1 MAERKRIHYVEVMPE
16 GYELAL
22 GKFVVAF
29 AKAEA
34 QLFLFA
40 EALFKWSRADAQLF
54 LSSDRVHDLTGKI
67 RKYYK
72 SHNLPLPEGGFVDET
87 LNQLATINQI
97 RDDLVHYGLAL
108 EFGTG
113 PVATPALRKPNARVA
128 AISNDILGQM
138 TDDLLA
144 IVDRLFTFSMYP
156 DPEAVQDSIVY
167 PKLHAPWRYTRRAPG
182 NANPKKSGGGR

>member
-22 GKFVVAF
+22 GKVVVAF

-40 EALFKWSRADAQLF
+40 EVLFKWSRADAQLF

-87 LNQLATINQI
+87 FNQLATINQI

-108 EFGTG
+108 EFG
-113 PVATPALRKPNARVA
+113 
-128 AISNDILGQM
+128 
-138 TDDLLA
+138 
-144 IVDRLFTFSMYP
+144 
-156 DPEAVQDSIVY
+156 
-167 PKLHAPWRYTRRAPG
+167 
-182 NANPKKSGGGR
+182 